1 MAHKKIVVLM
11 DSFKGSLS
19 STQASNAVM
28 AGLLAFDPDFQV
40 VSHPIADGGEGSLDA
55 LAVSLEATPIEVKV
69 MGPLPQMQVDT
80 HFLWCPHSRIAV
92 VEMAKASGITLL
104 DKSQLNPMKTTTYGT
119 GQIIAAACRM
129 NPEKILMAVGGSA
142 TVDGGVG
149 ACAVLGWKFRDING
163 GELIYGGQVL
173 ERLAAIERPQGLNLP
188 PIEVL
193 CDVDNPLCG
202 PTGAAAVFA
211 PQKGADADM
220 VGRLEAGMLNLAA
233 IVKQTLGVDMNIPRG
248 GASGGLAAGAFAF
261 MNARLVS
268 GIDTFI
274 DMLKLEEAVRIADC
288 VITGEGRF
296 DGQSLDGKVVSGLAR
311 LTRKHGKK
319 IFVLAGSVAVDEQRY
334 RSAGIDGAW
343 GCVGGASLEQVL
355 SAPAEHLKRLAYD
368 FACKIH

>member
-1 MAHKKIVVLM
+1 M

-19 STQASNAVM
+19 SIEACDAVV
-28 AGLLAFDPDFQV
+28 AGLSAFNPDFEIAL
-40 VSHPIADGGEGSLDA
+40 HPIADGGEGSLDA
-55 LAVSLEATPIEVKV
+55 LGVSLDATYVPVRV

-80 HFLWCPHSRIAV
+80 HFIWLPQRRIAV
-92 VEMAKASGITLL
+92 VEMAKASGLTLL
-104 DKSQLNPMKTTTYGT
+104 ASSMLNPMKTTTYGT
-119 GQIIAAACRM
+119 GQLIAATCRM
-129 NPEKILMAVGGSA
+129 NPDKILLAVGGSA
-142 TVDGGVG
+142 TVDGGIG
-149 ACAVLGWKFRDING
+149 ACAALGWKFTDKNG

-173 ERLAAIERPQGLNLP
+173 ERIAAIERPQGLKLP

-202 PTGAAAVFA
+202 ELGAAAVFA

-220 VGRLEAGMLNLAA
+220 VKSLEAGMLNLAA
-233 IVKQTLGVDMNIPRG
+233 IVKDSLAIDMNIPRA
-248 GASGGLAAGAFAF
+248 GASGGLAGGAYAF

-274 DMLKLEEAVRIADC
+274 NLLGLEDEIREADC

-296 DGQSLDGKVVSGLAR
+296 DSQSLGGKVVSGLAK

-319 IFVLAGSVAVDEQRY
+319 VFVLAGSVSVDEAQY
-334 RSAGIDGAW
+334 QSAGINGAI
-343 GCVGGASLEQVL
+343 GCVGERAPLEEVL

-368 FACKIH
+368 FAKAVTL